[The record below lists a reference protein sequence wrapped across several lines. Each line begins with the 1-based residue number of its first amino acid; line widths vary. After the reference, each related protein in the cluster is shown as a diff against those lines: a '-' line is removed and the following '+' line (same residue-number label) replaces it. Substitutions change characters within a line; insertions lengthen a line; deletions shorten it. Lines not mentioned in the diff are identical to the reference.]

1 MAVDA
6 KFGRRV
12 LAAFVAV
19 SVVVAMMFWAALTS
33 AKAHDVWANGGPVP
47 EWVKRH
53 CCGPED
59 VHHLIPSEVHMTPD
73 GYVIDGYNGPPVP
86 FAVAL
91 PSQDGDY
98 WAFWGVQPD
107 GTQTVIFCFFA
118 PPGSV

>member
-1 MAVDA
+1 MTVKTAIIA
-6 KFGRRV
+6 TL
-12 LAAFVAV
+12 LAFMTPV
-19 SVVVAMMFWAALTS
+19 SAM
-33 AKAHDVWANGGPVP
+33 AHDVWANGGPVP

-59 VHHLIPSEVHMTPD
+59 VHHLLPSEVHMTPD
-73 GYVIDGYNGPPVP
+73 GYVIDGYKGQPVP
-86 FAVAL
+86 FYMAL

-98 WAFWGVQPD
+98 WAFWGVRPD